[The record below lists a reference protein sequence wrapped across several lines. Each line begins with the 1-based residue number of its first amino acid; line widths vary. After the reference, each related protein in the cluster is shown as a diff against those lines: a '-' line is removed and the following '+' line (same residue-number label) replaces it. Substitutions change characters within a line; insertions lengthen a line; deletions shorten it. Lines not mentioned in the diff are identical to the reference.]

1 MDTNTGAAPEAGG
14 LSQAQESKLRSL
26 GLTSDIIDDIRKANI
41 PAHVLDKLDT
51 ISSPQQFATDIGML
65 WLPTG
70 VTERIRSL
78 GTAGMAGTPT
88 MPTTSAPATP
98 PHGYATPAAT
108 TPISDYRRRPGPTAS
123 AVVCSSSFSGRVP
136 TGRIRST
143 AAGLSATAT
152 ATGISAATAGVP
164 ATARVPAA
172 AGIPTAVPARLSD
185 GPTCEEV
192 GGTCVGMDYRRHS
205 AVFCYL
211 HHRGLCSTG

>member
-108 TPISDYRRRPGPTAS
+108 TPISDYS
-123 AVVCSSSFSGRVP
+123 AQPPAQGQQPPQSYCSSAFSGRVP
-136 TGRIRST
+136 TGRICST

-152 ATGISAATAGVP
+152 ATAISAATAGVSH
-164 ATARVPAA
+164 A

-192 GGTCVGMDYRRHS
+192 GSTCVGMDYRRHS

-211 HHRGLCSTG
+211 HHRGLCSTR